1 MKIHLEEHEFTA
13 AVAGL
18 ELDATA
24 KEHLGSC
31 LSCRQQVSA
40 MRDVIDAR
48 RADLAAGAPT
58 WERQRHEIMMR
69 LPLTT
74 PTVRRLRSVWTRP
87 LLAVAAVL
95 LVVVGLRALWTP
107 APDVVDPGVVSELP
121 VEQILDEVDAMLADD
136 SIPGFEVIDQGMDD
150 AIFENGTS

>member
-1 MKIHLEEHEFTA
+1 MKIHLDEHEFTA

-18 ELDATA
+18 ELEKTA

-31 LSCRQQVSA
+31 LSCRRQVSA

-48 RADLAAGAPT
+48 RADLAAEGPI

-69 LPLTT
+69 LPST
-74 PTVRRLRSVWTRP
+74 PTVQRLRRVWTRP

-95 LVVVGLRALWTP
+95 LVVIGLRALWKP
-107 APDVVDPGVVSELP
+107 APDVVDPGVASELP